1 MNNRTLRRPMFRMG
15 GSTNEGITSG
25 LQAPRQGYQDPAGSV
40 KENDLSKVD
49 LRNMDMQ
56 QLKDLAGQMS
66 YQPRGTN
73 FNDFLI
79 NMGLDLVSRPQ
90 SGNIFTQVA
99 ASAKEPYAQF
109 TKGKQS
115 AEEQRYASES
125 DMFKTLIAAKADM
138 AGGTGGKTYAKLEI
152 AADIE
157 RTMADILDLE
167 TRIKSG
173 EENLED
179 QLNQK
184 QARLNYLSK
193 ENTVGKS
200 LMQQT
205 DFAEKVLKGITKTLV
220 AETIDSPDGTKK
232 RKYPGGKTDPELLK
246 EAFRQYAKFFENVPE
261 VDNPELLKEAFRQYA
276 AFFENV
282 PEIETEEK
290 KADGGR
296 IGYQEGMSVQPAGM
310 PMGQEPMTMDQGP
323 KIDYATLRARLPQ
336 EITDDIV
343 KLIAASPE
351 ALEDFATIATQQDV
365 DQFNKTYNVNLVLPA
380 EA

>member
-261 VDNPELLKEAFRQYA
+261 VD
-276 AFFENV
+276 
-282 PEIETEEK
+282 TEE

-343 KLIAASPE
+343 KLISASPE